1 MTTGLDLLR
10 DWYRRVWIDQDL
22 GAVEQYFAPR
32 VGAEGILADGQVG
45 AEDFRALIP
54 AIHALVRDLS
64 ITIERSH
71 EMGDWLWTQI
81 VLEGHAAHGLE
92 KVCTRAQVMV
102 RFEAGRIAEAY
113 NIFDALTFFE
123 QLGQLP
129 KAAQMLL
136 LSGESLG

>member
-1 MTTGLDLLR
+1 MTISLDLLQ
-10 DWYRRVWIDQDL
+10 DWYRRVWIEQDL
-22 GAVEQYFAPR
+22 GAVEDFFAPR
-32 VGAEGILADGQVG
+32 VGADGILADGQVR

-81 VLEGHAAHGLE
+81 VFAGHAAQGLE
-92 KVCTRAQVMV
+92 VVRTRAQVMV
-102 RFEAGRIAEAY
+102 RIEAGRIAEAY

-129 KAAQMLL
+129 KDAQMLL
-136 LSGESLG
+136 LSGETLG